1 MKTSTCNCARV
12 TSKSSEKRWIYVT
25 NGSQLIRQLNELMIS
40 GRLIALDIE
49 TTGLNPWQDEI
60 LLVQLGT
67 RTKTLV
73 IDFKKIGVAKKH
85 LAPLLASD
93 RFGKLGH
100 NLAFDCAFL
109 EVNGLKVRG
118 PLCDTF
124 LASKILTAGLP
135 ETKGLNGL
143 GACVKR
149 ALNVELENKDELQ
162 KSFIGHQGAFSDE
175 QLDYAAQDVGD
186 LVFDLSLIHI

>member
-1 MKTSTCNCARV
+1 MKTSTWNCAPV

-49 TTGLNPWQDEI
+49 TTGLNPWEDEI
-60 LLVQLGT
+60 LLIQLGT

-73 IDFKKIGVAKKH
+73 IDFQKIGVAKKH

-100 NLAFDCAFL
+100 NSTGSRFVGLCATPIWHR
-109 EVNGLKVRG
+109 K
-118 PLCDTF
+118 
-124 LASKILTAGLP
+124 
-135 ETKGLNGL
+135 
-143 GACVKR
+143 
-149 ALNVELENKDELQ
+149 
-162 KSFIGHQGAFSDE
+162 
-175 QLDYAAQDVGD
+175 Y
-186 LVFDLSLIHI
+186 